1 MRLKIDRDHSKQP
14 INGWSFN
21 EESFGIVLKEG
32 TMQAMLD
39 RIVRFRKSNMIP
51 VGDPEHELA
60 MQYTTTHPH
69 LVIRTESSVVRE
81 SRDIL
86 EFMEWLTK
94 TWQTPP
100 ALIADKSTIKDRAD
114 ICRTCQWNDTNFM
127 LSTPENKSRLFAI
140 SGATSEDGLSR
151 CVIHGWHN
159 LIGCRLRKTEKNE
172 EQPAHCWAGEVPK
185 L

>member
-1 MRLKIDRDHSKQP
+1 MRLKIDRNHSKQP
-14 INGWSFN
+14 VAGWSFN
-21 EESFGIVLKEG
+21 ETSFGVILKEDS
-32 TMQAMLD
+32 LD
-39 RIVRFRKSNMIP
+39 GILARIVRFRKSNMLP

-60 MQYTTTHPH
+60 MQYTATHPH

-86 EFMEWLTK
+86 EFMEWFAK

-100 ALIADKSTIKDRAD
+100 PMLADKAAIKERAD
-114 ICRTCQWNDTNFM
+114 ICRKCQWNDTDFDFQAV
-127 LSTPENKSRLFAI
+127 ENKARLFAL